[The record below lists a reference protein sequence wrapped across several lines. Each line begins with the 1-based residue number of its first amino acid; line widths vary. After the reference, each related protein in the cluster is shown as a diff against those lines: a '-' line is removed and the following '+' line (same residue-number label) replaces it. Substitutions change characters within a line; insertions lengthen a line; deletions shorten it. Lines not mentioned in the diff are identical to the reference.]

1 MKKLITLLL
10 IVLTHFV
17 FGQTIINFV
26 DPEATWNVAKTFP
39 NGNPEN
45 PYFIETTTKIY
56 GYQGD
61 TLINNELW
69 LKMYVTQDS
78 NFLTNLIF
86 VGIIKENNGIVVF
99 SDPINVIDTIYNF
112 NLQTGD
118 SVLYN
123 WGFGSE
129 YLSITSIDS
138 VDINSTFH
146 KRFYFNEPSFEPS
159 YLGEYWIEGIGSIH
173 GPLFPKYPVLFSQEL
188 PADSLFTTC
197 YKIENNII
205 WNNPNYDSCYVNIV
219 MSNNEL
225 PDNGLR
231 VFPNPVK
238 NELRIEIPTNEIG
251 NYKITIVDLF
261 GKIIISKIY
270 EHRKTIEINTTSL
283 KSTFY
288 ILQVDINNKIYRQ
301 KFIKQ

>member
-10 IVLTHFV
+10 IVSTHFV

-39 NGNPEN
+39 NGNPQD

-69 LKMYVTQDS
+69 LKMHFTYDS
-78 NFLTNLIF
+78 NFFTDLIF
-86 VGIIKENNGIVVF
+86 IGLLKENNGIVVF
-99 SDPINVIDTIYNF
+99 RDTINIIDTIYNF

-123 WGFGSE
+123 WEFGSE
-129 YLSITSIDS
+129 YLKITNIDS

-159 YLGEYWIEGIGSIH
+159 YLQEVWIAGIGSIH

-205 WNNPNYDSCYVNIV
+205 WNNPYYDSCYINII

-231 VFPNPVK
+231 IFPNPVK

-261 GKIIISKIY
+261 GKIIMSKIY

-288 ILQVDINNKIYRQ
+288 ILQVEINNKIYRQ